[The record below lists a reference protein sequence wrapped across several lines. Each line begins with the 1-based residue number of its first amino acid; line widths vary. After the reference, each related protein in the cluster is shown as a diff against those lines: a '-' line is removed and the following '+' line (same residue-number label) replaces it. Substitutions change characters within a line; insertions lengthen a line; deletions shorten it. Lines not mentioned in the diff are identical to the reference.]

1 MNEAA
6 RHGLQARDP
15 DPEIDREFQ
24 AHALDASQ
32 LADAARHYAA
42 RLIYGVRPEDA
53 DHLAALAARLSR
65 QAHRI
70 DGMRVIARR
79 PLQPAT

>member
-24 AHALDASQ
+24 AHALDAAQ

-65 QAHRI
+65 QARRI
-70 DGMRVIARR
+70 DGMRAIARR
-79 PLQPAT
+79 PQQPTT